1 MNAVCE
7 SIDANLDA
15 RDRPLLSVRGL
26 TRLYG
31 PEKGCQEVD
40 FDLYPGEVLGI
51 VGESGSG
58 KSTLLSLLSGR
69 CPPDAGTVAYRD
81 DGDRWLDL
89 YAASE
94 AERRTLLRTEW
105 GFVEQNPRDG
115 LRMGVSAGANIG
127 ERLMA
132 QGVRHYG
139 RLRQAGLD
147 WLEQVEIDPLRI
159 DDLPRTFSGG
169 MQQRLQ
175 IARNLVSAPRLV
187 FMDEPTGGLDVSVQ
201 ARLLDLLRGLVREL
215 DLAVVIVTH
224 DLAVARLLADRLM
237 VMRRSRWWKPVSPTR
252 FSTTRSIRTRN
263 CWCRRSCNPEP
274 KRRRRSAR
282 RAPGEVAM
290 NNLIEVRDLSK
301 TFTLHQQQG
310 VVLNV
315 LRGLN
320 FNVAGGEC
328 LVLHGRS
335 GAGKS
340 TLLRTLYGNYL
351 PAGGS
356 IRLRHAGDWLEL
368 VGAEPREV
376 LAVRR
381 QTLGYVSQFLRVIP
395 RVATLDVVMEP
406 ALARGWSRDSAELR
420 ARSLLARLNIPERL
434 WQLAPGTFSGGEQQ
448 RVNIARGFMVE
459 WPILLLD
466 EPTAS
471 LDEANR
477 QVVLEL
483 IGEAKAAGAALIG
496 IFHDRAAREAV
507 ASRYLDMSQEL
518 SRQEQAHVV

>member
-1 MNAVCE
+1 
-7 SIDANLDA
+7 
-15 RDRPLLSVRGL
+15 
-26 TRLYG
+26 
-31 PEKGCQEVD
+31 
-40 FDLYPGEVLGI
+40 
-51 VGESGSG
+51 
-58 KSTLLSLLSGR
+58 
-69 CPPDAGTVAYRD
+69 
-81 DGDRWLDL
+81 
-89 YAASE
+89 
-94 AERRTLLRTEW
+94 
-105 GFVEQNPRDG
+105 
-115 LRMGVSAGANIG
+115 
-127 ERLMA
+127 
-132 QGVRHYG
+132 
-139 RLRQAGLD
+139 
-147 WLEQVEIDPLRI
+147 
-159 DDLPRTFSGG
+159 
-169 MQQRLQ
+169 
-175 IARNLVSAPRLV
+175 
-187 FMDEPTGGLDVSVQ
+187 
-201 ARLLDLLRGLVREL
+201 
-215 DLAVVIVTH
+215 
-224 DLAVARLLADRLM
+224 
-237 VMRRSRWWKPVSPTR
+237 
-252 FSTTRSIRTRN
+252 
-263 CWCRRSCNPEP
+263 
-274 KRRRRSAR
+274 
-282 RAPGEVAM
+282 M

-320 FNVAGGEC
+320 FNVAAGEC

-483 IGEAKAAGAALIG
+483 IGEAKGAGAALIG